1 LDTQVPTDTVSET
14 ISEATFLLTEL
25 KYTLGQMHVQIG
37 DLDEETRKTAK
48 CDDRSVADI
57 VAEMTRSEDEYQER
71 YAQTLGID
79 TSTLKPAEEVVP
91 LPLSEEVDE
100 EPEDQNDFEHNRAQT
115 IAILEQAGES
125 WPAGLLDLVR
135 QHVAEDRRH
144 TTSLAE
150 CRKQFYETGSGPDL
164 DEPLTASQD
173 VARDPSSPAGW
184 VRPDSTGD

>member
-1 LDTQVPTDTVSET
+1 
-14 ISEATFLLTEL
+14 
-25 KYTLGQMHVQIG
+25 MHVQIG

-115 IAILEQAGES
+115 IAICAQANIEPLEDAS
-125 WPAGLLDLVR
+125 NRDLAYARNRV
-135 QHVAEDRRH
+135 RH
-144 TTSLAE
+144 TILPELERINPQVRAALARLADAAAAVADADRAAAE
-150 CRKQFYETGSGPDL
+150 RVLAIDVQIGVQLRVERFNAVEHRPRHL
-164 DEPLTASQD
+164 DRAE
-173 VARDPSSPAGW
+173 
-184 VRPDSTGD
+184 